1 MGTRGLTPKQQGFVR
16 EYLRDA
22 NTKQAAIRA
31 GYSTSSANR
40 YAHVLRHRPAI
51 AAAIQLAQNRLAAA
65 VGVEARDV
73 LRELASIASAPVVD
87 GGPISYVDKLRALA
101 LLGRHL
107 GMFGGR
113 DGADVSDMT
122 TRVEI
127 LIQRPP
133 SQTATAVGEAMRPS
147 AEEP

>member
-1 MGTRGLTPKQQGFVR
+1 LGVLSHYARSMGTRGLTPKQQGFVR

-22 NTKQAAIRA
+22 NTKQAAIQ
-31 GYSTSSANR
+31 N
-40 YAHVLRHRPAI
+40 
-51 AAAIQLAQNRLAAA
+51 AQNRLAQAA
-65 VGVEARDV
+65 GVEAMDV
-73 LRELASIASAPVVD
+73 LRELANIAFAPVVD

-113 DGADVSDMT
+113 DGADASDMT